1 MERPSIGSHNKQ
13 EVCVRWFCS
22 SLCLLT
28 IGCAEFGAPSGPV
41 DGEYSQHS
49 QAIRNGTR
57 EPQVLPL
64 TDGQKLAIGWLHPP
78 GSAGANFCTGTLV
91 APRVVATA
99 RHCVEGG
106 GRRGIQ
112 FGVGLLPSAPVR
124 TFAVEDIHTNDRV
137 DAAILILAEDATAAL
152 PEIVP
157 IRFNRDAPN
166 QTMVG
171 REVEAAGY
179 GETYDANRSGRYF
192 AVVQLTRVTDTE
204 VIVDGRGR
212 QGICFG
218 DSGGPVMTLNEGGEP
233 VVLGVESWGDPSC
246 WGVDHL
252 TRLDQIA
259 DWIDERTGLSP
270 EAPEP
275 CGDVDAE
282 GQCAGE
288 VFEWCQDDRLRRR
301 NCAQAALEC
310 RAPGELDGG
319 CFERDPCE
327 GITSAGVCDG
337 DTVVRCRFGGLVRE
351 HCAESGQGCSNDQG
365 GAFCA
370 AIEGDPGND
379 PADPTESL
387 GPDGGGVEQGEVAG
401 ADAGLTALEGAGSER
416 AVADEGCAAL
426 PAGEGVH
433 PAFGVLLLGLLRR
446 RRHP

>member
-1 MERPSIGSHNKQ
+1 M
-13 EVCVRWFCS
+13 CVRRFCLG
-22 SLCLLT
+22 LCLLAL
-28 IGCAEFGAPSGPV
+28 GCAESEIPTGPA
-41 DGEYSQHS
+41 GNGYGQHS

-78 GSAGANFCTGTLV
+78 GDAGSNFCTGTLV

-99 RHCVEGG
+99 RHCIEGG
-106 GRRGIQ
+106 GRRGVH
-112 FGVGLLPSAPVR
+112 FGVGLLPSDPIHS
-124 TFAVEDIHTNDRV
+124 FAVEDVHINNNV
-137 DAAILILAEDATAAL
+137 DAAILILAENATEVL

-192 AVVQLTRVTDTE
+192 AVVQLTRVTNTE
-204 VIVDGRGR
+204 VIVDGRGQ

-246 WGVDHL
+246 FGVDHL

-259 DWIDERTGLSP
+259 DWIDGLTGLSP

-275 CGDVDAE
+275 CGDVTAE
-282 GQCAGE
+282 GECNGE
-288 VFEWCQDDRLRRR
+288 TYEWCQDDRLRRR
-301 NCAQAALEC
+301 DCAIASLEC
-310 RAPGELDGG
+310 RAPGDLDGG
-319 CFERDPCE
+319 CFEPDPCE

-337 DTVVRCRFGGLVRE
+337 DTVVRCRFGSLVRE
-351 HCAESGQGCSNDQG
+351 HCADTDESCQSDQG
-365 GAFCA
+365 GAFCIA
-370 AIEGDPGND
+370 VEDEPTPD
-379 PADPTESL
+379 VMDPTEEMA
-387 GPDGGGVEQGEVAG
+387 PDGGGIEQGEVAG
-401 ADAGLTALEGAGSER
+401 ADAGLSNAASADTER
-416 AVADEGCAAL
+416 SGVDEGCSAV
-426 PAGEGVH
+426 PAGSGIH
-433 PAFGVLLLGLLRR
+433 PLFGLLILGFFRPRR
-446 RRHP
+446 RR